1 MMFRSVVPVLAC
13 ACLVLGLSAGA
24 RAADN
29 VHATGFG
36 SGGIAMG
43 TWRWLNDVEGTGYI
57 SWVFDNSAIRTDD
70 MAVHFQGLA
79 AFPPGHSGTLTLRA
93 HYGFPGTALV
103 LGPHAEIPLTL
114 TATSDPA
121 VVGVAVEGDLAI
133 SAAMMD
139 AVAPDARRLSIRIV
153 QSENP
158 GVSVA
163 FRQMDATLSTTAPG
177 SGTGGDGDSGDSG
190 GDGGAGESGDSDDG
204 AADDDDACDD
214 GRDTFGSD
222 ADGCDTDDGGTTNG
236 GTAGDGDTG
245 GDTTNGGT
253 TSDGGTDGTSDGTT
267 DGGGSNGGGGA
278 GLVIEVTDGG
288 RTLTTNVP
296 FLLAQPG
303 GDFDP
308 DEDGVLQ
315 EFEDLAM
322 NQLNPLVELD
332 ENEGWRY
339 DRDVDNS
346 VNFVKVTPYP
356 DVWTPRYLLVMYA
369 TAWARDYGRATIP
382 GFDWW
387 NETIAIKHNGDIE
400 KVVLAFEVKSPTRAE
415 LAYVYTSAHADPTL
429 HSGVWSASGT
439 SCNKGQVKFGFD
451 QTICSALEFE
461 DNRVKVQASQDKHA
475 YYPTADACEDVLLVM
490 RLGTGVGEDCAG
502 GGTET
507 FPAYNVGEKGHYLM
521 DDIGWL
527 FPGEA
532 ITGSSWKPGE
542 GFCGGDTSTYFS
554 AMPCVGSIAGALD
567 GPPGLLAPVLKAA
580 PLELPYGTAQMYEHD
595 NFQGLPLGLSA
606 GEEMAN
612 LSRMSVAGT
621 IMNDTISSLK
631 LGRGVSCRFYEHAN
645 FAGRVL
651 GPVTAD
657 DAPDGEWPSLSQQ
670 GFNDQISSVRCVPE
684 N

>member
-1 MMFRSVVPVLAC
+1 MMLRSVVPALAC
-13 ACLVLGLSAGA
+13 ACLVLGLGLGTGA
-24 RAADN
+24 RGADN

-43 TWRWLNDVEGTGYI
+43 NWRWLNDAEGTGYI

-70 MAVHFQGLA
+70 LAIHFQGLA
-79 AFPPGHSGTLTLRA
+79 ALQPGHSGTLTLRA

-114 TATSDPA
+114 TATSGPA

-139 AVAPDARRLSIRIV
+139 AIAPDARRLSIRIV

-163 FRQMDATLSTTAPG
+163 FRQVDATLSTTAPG
-177 SGTGGDGDSGDSG
+177 AGGSEDTDGGGTDDTDDSG
-190 GDGGAGESGDSDDG
+190 GGGGTTGDGGTTDGDTSN
-204 AADDDDACDD
+204 
-214 GRDTFGSD
+214 
-222 ADGCDTDDGGTTNG
+222 GGTTNG
-236 GTAGDGDTG
+236 GTT
-245 GDTTNGGT
+245 
-253 TSDGGTDGTSDGTT
+253 DGGSTDGTT
-267 DGGGSNGGGGA
+267 DGSTNGGGGGT
-278 GLVIEVTDGG
+278 GLSIEVTDGG

-332 ENEGWRY
+332 EREGWRY

-387 NETIAIKHNGDIE
+387 NENIAIKHNGDIE

-439 SCNKGQVKFGFD
+439 SCNKGQVKLGFD
-451 QTICSALEFE
+451 QTICAALEFE
-461 DNRVKVQASQDKHA
+461 GGRLKVQASQDKHA
-475 YYPTADACEDVLLVM
+475 FYPSADACEDVRLVM

-532 ITGSSWKPGE
+532 ITVSSWKPGE

-580 PLELPYGTAQMYEHD
+580 PLELPYGTVQMYEHD
-595 NFQGLPLGLSA
+595 NFQGLPVGLSA
-606 GEEMAN
+606 GEEIAD

-621 IMNDTISSLK
+621 IMNDAISSLK
-631 LGRGVSCRFYEHAN
+631 LGPGVSCRFYEHAN
-645 FAGRVL
+645 FTGRVL
-651 GPVTAD
+651 GPFSASDVAN
-657 DAPDGEWPSLSQQ
+657 GELPSLSQQ
-670 GFNDQISSVRCVPE
+670 GFNDQISSARCVPE
-684 N
+684 